1 MSAPI
6 PPVGITTAWQTAG
19 IPANASAAASTIY
32 TILKDIGARTD
43 FSMTSG
49 TPIDAVPPA
58 YKDAHVEYLTRQH
71 LYGVWYTHSIIY
83 PVARKLSLTHRH
95 TQQGAE
101 AEKALMKGKSVSS
114 IVPYVFSYTPARV
127 SVRTQDLQAL
137 AEADKLRNEAR
148 GINPEY
154 CRKAIASNR
163 AEAEKSRAEAENL
176 ARDLERRADGLR
188 PFQKR
193 DLQERIAALEYR
205 VSEFTQESQE
215 ANDALTRRDYL
226 LKEAERLRNRAYSKE
241 ADSLVF
247 PTNFRVD
254 LIEQVGTMK
263 MRQSQ
268 GVKAE
273 GSMAISPVFGRQ
285 DSSLVSVHFNWS
297 EHILAHTWAWH
308 GTLNIAADQSSG
320 APVVLGGE
328 GKFFERFQQFA
339 R

>member
-1 MSAPI
+1 MTV

-19 IPANASAAASTIY
+19 IPANAATAASTIY
-32 TILKDIGARTD
+32 TILKDIGARSD

-49 TPIDAVPPA
+49 APIDAIPPA
-58 YKDAHVEYLTRQH
+58 YKDAHLEYLTPQH

-83 PVARKLSLTHRH
+83 PVARRLSLTHRH
-95 TQQGAE
+95 TQRGAD
-101 AEKALMKGKSVSS
+101 AEKALNEGRSVSS

-127 SVRTQDLQAL
+127 SVRKQDLQVL
-137 AEADKLRNEAR
+137 AEVDKMRSEAR

-154 CRKAIASNR
+154 CRKAIESNL
-163 AEAEKSRAEAENL
+163 AEAARSRAEAEEL
-176 ARDLERRADGLR
+176 RRDLGLRAADLGPQERRDHE
-188 PFQKR
+188 
-193 DLQERIAALEYR
+193 ERIAELEYR
-205 VSEFTQESQE
+205 ASEFAQESQE
-215 ANDALTRRDYL
+215 ANDALTRRAYL
-226 LKEAERLRNRAYSKE
+226 LKEVERLRSRAYGQE

-273 GSMAISPVFGRQ
+273 GSMAISPTFREK
-285 DSSLVSVHFNWS
+285 DNSFISVHFKWS
-297 EHILAHTWAWH
+297 EHILAHSWNWH
-308 GTLNIAADQSSG
+308 GTLNIAVDQNSG
-320 APVVLGGE
+320 APVIAGGE
-328 GKFFERFQQFA
+328 GKFFDRFQQFA